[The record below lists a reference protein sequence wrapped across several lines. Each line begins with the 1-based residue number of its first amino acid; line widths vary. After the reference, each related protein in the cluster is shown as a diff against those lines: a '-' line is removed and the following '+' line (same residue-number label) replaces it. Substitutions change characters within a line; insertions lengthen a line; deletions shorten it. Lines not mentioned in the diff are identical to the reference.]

1 MPDRNPSGPDHPKNA
16 RENIL
21 ETILAVKRREV
32 AAAKSARPLAEI
44 AAACRDVDAPRPF
57 AEALRRDAQ
66 AGEPVRVIA
75 EIKRASPSAGAI
87 RAEADPASIAA
98 EYGAAGAAA
107 ISVLTDEQFFDGHL
121 SFLARAHAAV
131 DRPLLR
137 KDFLIDPYQVV
148 EARAAGADAVLLIV
162 AALEQDLLV
171 ALLAEVDRLGMGALV
186 ETHSEAEAER
196 AVAAGARVIGVNHRD
211 LTTFTIDMGLSAR
224 LRSQIPRD
232 AIMVGESGIH
242 SAEDI
247 AGLGDAGVD
256 AVLIGERLMRASS
269 PGQALRELLG
279 GQGA

>member
-1 MPDRNPSGPDHPKNA
+1 MADGGESK

-21 ETILAVKRREV
+21 ATILAVKRREV
-32 AAAKSARPLAEI
+32 AAARAARPLADIE
-44 AAACRDVDAPRPF
+44 AACQDVDAPRPF
-57 AEALRRDAQ
+57 AEALRRDAGR
-66 AGEPVRVIA
+66 GESVRVIA

-87 RAEADPASIAA
+87 RADADPAAIAA

-121 SFLARAHAAV
+121 SFLGRAHAAV
-131 DRPLLR
+131 DCPLLR

-162 AALEQDLLV
+162 AALAQEDLV
-171 ALLAEVDRLGMGALV
+171 ALLAEADRLGLGALV

-211 LTTFTIDMGLSAR
+211 LTTFTIDMSLSAR
-224 LRSQIPRD
+224 LRSRIPED
-232 AIMVGESGIH
+232 GIMVGESGIH

-247 AGLGDAGVD
+247 RTLGDAGVD
-256 AVLIGERLMRASS
+256 AVLIGERLMRAPS
-269 PGQALRELLG
+269 PGQALRELLD
-279 GQGA
+279 GQGRDR